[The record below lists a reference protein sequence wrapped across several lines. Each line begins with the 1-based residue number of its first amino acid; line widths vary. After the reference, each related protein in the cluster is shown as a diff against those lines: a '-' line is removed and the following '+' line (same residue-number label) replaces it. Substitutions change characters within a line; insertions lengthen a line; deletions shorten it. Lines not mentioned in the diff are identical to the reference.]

1 MAAWEMSTFQESEV
15 VESIAALLLSDLS
28 TSKLTFE
35 NARWY
40 VTNLLWVRKER
51 HLWGKNSWL
60 GNVSLVHLTRD
71 DAEDAIDSMDG
82 RTFEGRE
89 LRVQLAK

>member
-1 MAAWEMSTFQESEV
+1 MAAWATSTFQESEE

-35 NARWY
+35 NGRWY

-51 HLWGKNSWL
+51 HLWGENS
-60 GNVSLVHLTRD
+60 
-71 DAEDAIDSMDG
+71 
-82 RTFEGRE
+82 
-89 LRVQLAK
+89 